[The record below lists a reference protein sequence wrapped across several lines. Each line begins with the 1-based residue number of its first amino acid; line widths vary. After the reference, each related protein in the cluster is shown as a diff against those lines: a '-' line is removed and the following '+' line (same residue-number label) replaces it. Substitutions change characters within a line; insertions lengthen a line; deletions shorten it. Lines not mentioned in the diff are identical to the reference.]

1 MENPRDPTERVVN
14 ALDLI
19 ALELE
24 SLRLLKEYEL
34 GMRVVH
40 NADPNLVKTERK
52 K

>member
-1 MENPRDPTERVVN
+1 MDYPTERTVE

-34 GMRVVH
+34 GVRVVH
-40 NADPNLVKTERK
+40 TPDPWVKPNATEE
-52 K
+52 